1 MFWHFVCSFSQRR
14 NVTLNINCVLAGSKF
29 WSSTTD
35 KEKHR
40 DSSEF
45 HGGGWWSKQK
55 GSHADQQW
63 SICHSY
69 YWRVS
74 ILDLVV
80 SDCLPDHICQFL
92 QFYKTTMGSDLNM
105 LMLLMIL
112 CFLCLVK
119 LMPSGRKRSHHS
131 CPKINLHPRRKKIQY
146 LMSCSVWSAKI
157 LWQMLWLS
165 PVVEIATVMSVSV
178 CTNKYK

>member
-105 LMLLMIL
+105 SMLLMIL

-146 LMSCSVWSAKI
+146 PDELLCLICKDLMTDA
-157 LWQMLWLS
+157 
-165 PVVEIATVMSVSV
+165 VVIPCCGNSYCDE
-178 CTNKYK
+178 CKCLYKQI